1 MMDFR
6 YSASALEFLV
16 TQKTVSE
23 SFFEQFCA
31 QHGVRW
37 EQIATE
43 PSEGVKT
50 PDYAIFPKET
60 KVITELKEVRENA
73 AERKQREEF
82 EKVGWGTFGSGNVGD
97 RARDII
103 GTAAKQLKSMAKG
116 KCPAMIVIYNPSF
129 LLRHHTEPHAIK
141 AAMYGF
147 DTYILGLAP
156 IQMRQKP
163 RLLDRKSGPGRK
175 MGSQFNTTIS
185 AVSVLDGN
193 GLTIYHNVFAAIPLH
208 VELFRGIA
216 AVQFTLRE
224 KLPGEFDIWQEVGST
239 I

>member
-1 MMDFR
+1 
-6 YSASALEFLV
+6 
-16 TQKTVSE
+16 
-23 SFFEQFCA
+23 
-31 QHGVRW
+31 
-37 EQIATE
+37 
-43 PSEGVKT
+43 VKT
-50 PDYAIFPKET
+50 PDYAIFPRDT
-60 KVITELKEVRENA
+60 KVIAEVKEVQENV
-73 AERKQREEF
+73 AEREQREKL
-82 EKVGWGTFGSGNVGD
+82 EKVGWSTFGGSGKVGD

-103 GTAAKQLKSMAKG
+103 GTAAKQLKRMAKG

-147 DTYILGLAP
+147 DTIILGLAP
-156 IQMRQKP
+156 VQMRQKP

-175 MGSQFNTTIS
+175 VGSQFNTTIS

-193 GLTIYHNVFAAIPLH
+193 GLTIYHNVFAAIPLQ

-216 AVQFTLRE
+216 AIQFTLGE
-224 KLPGEFDIWQEVGST
+224 KQPGEFDAWQEVGST

>member
-1 MMDFR
+1 M
-6 YSASALEFLV
+6 
-16 TQKTVSE
+16 TQKTTSE
-23 SFFEQFCA
+23 IFFEQFCT

-43 PSEGVKT
+43 AAEGVKT
-50 PDYAIFPKET
+50 PDYVIFPKET
-60 KVITELKEVRENA
+60 KVIAEVKEVQENA
-73 AERKQREEF
+73 AERQQREKL
-82 EKVGWGTFGSGNVGD
+82 EKVGWSTFGSGKVGD

-103 GTAAKQLKSMAKG
+103 GTAAKQLKRMAKA

-163 RLLDRKSGPGRK
+163 RLLDRKSPGGPLKPVFGLS
-175 MGSQFNTTIS
+175 GDVHTSQT
-185 AVSVLDGN
+185 
-193 GLTIYHNVFAAIPLH
+193 
-208 VELFRGIA
+208 
-216 AVQFTLRE
+216 
-224 KLPGEFDIWQEVGST
+224 
-239 I
+239 

>member
-1 MMDFR
+1 MI
-6 YSASALEFLV
+6 
-16 TQKTVSE
+16 QKPTSE
-23 SFFEQFCA
+23 TLFEQFCT
-31 QHGVRW
+31 QHGVLW
-37 EQIATE
+37 EQIATD
-43 PSEGVKT
+43 PAEGVKT

-60 KVITELKEVRENA
+60 KVIAEVKEIQENA
-73 AERKQREEF
+73 AERQQREQL
-82 EKVGWGTFGSGNVGD
+82 EKIGWSAFGSGKVGD

-103 GTAAKQLKSMAKG
+103 GTAAKQLKRMAKG
-116 KCPAMIVIYNPSF
+116 KCPAIIVIYNPSF

-147 DTYILGLAP
+147 DTYVLGLAP

-193 GLTIYHNVFAAIPLH
+193 GLTVYHNVFAAIPLQI
-208 VELFRGIA
+208 ELFCGIA
-216 AVQFTLRE
+216 AAQFTLRE
-224 KLPGEFDIWQEVGST
+224 KQAGEFEVWQEVGLT